1 MLWSRVLVGHFLL
14 AKVRRASEDLACP
27 VSEKKQNL
35 RRRCNFL
42 SYHVR
47 KTLRTGEE
55 TSLWQRNAFG
65 WPTPDDFSAKET
77 FSMHL
82 LNAPELSAE
91 GGFPVLGAGQSAHL
105 PCCSQDGTKVT
116 RGFIPVPRAPDC
128 AESSPRARSGPV
140 MGDTQQIPP
149 QVNVSLVTQTV
160 RRARSLRAHARVRVC
175 SLSCAK
181 PPQPHGVGSSSGGLH
196 QTKPLCSTPFLQP
209 STAPPSRSRRV
220 CQHTQA
226 SHTRGVLL
234 GGEEVGTMTWV
245 PPTPFFG
252 APALSASH
260 FVRAP
265 YHGRAELR
273 QEG

>member
-1 MLWSRVLVGHFLL
+1 MLWSRVTVGHFLL

-35 RRRCNFL
+35 RKRCYFL

-47 KTLRTGEE
+47 KTLRMGEE
-55 TSLWQRNAFG
+55 TSLWQRNPFG

-82 LNAPELSAE
+82 LNAPELSTE

-105 PCCSQDGTKVT
+105 RCCSQDGTKVT
-116 RGFIPVPRAPDC
+116 RGFTPVPRAPDC
-128 AESSPRARSGPV
+128 TCDPPGSLLRCVAWPESSPRAHSGPV

-149 QVNVSLVTQTV
+149 QVNVPLVTQAG

-196 QTKPLCSTPFLQP
+196 
-209 STAPPSRSRRV
+209 
-220 CQHTQA
+220 
-226 SHTRGVLL
+226 
-234 GGEEVGTMTWV
+234 
-245 PPTPFFG
+245 
-252 APALSASH
+252 
-260 FVRAP
+260 
-265 YHGRAELR
+265 
-273 QEG
+273 